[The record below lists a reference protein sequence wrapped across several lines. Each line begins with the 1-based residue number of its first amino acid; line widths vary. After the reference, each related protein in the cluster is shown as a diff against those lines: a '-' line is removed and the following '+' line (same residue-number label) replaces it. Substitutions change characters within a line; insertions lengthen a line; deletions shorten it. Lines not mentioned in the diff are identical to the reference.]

1 MIEKMKKNRTPV
13 EQQLKLINFD
23 LTLDVSHESEDELS
37 EEDDQWALVLMRVYR
52 AKVLKEKTAQS
63 VYPTNAPND
72 RPGHL

>member
-52 AKVLKEKTAQS
+52 AKVPINKSNL
-63 VYPTNAPND
+63 PTDPISA
-72 RPGHL
+72 RREA

>member
-52 AKVLKEKTAQS
+52 TKVPINKSNLPI
-63 VYPTNAPND
+63 YPILAGSGD
-72 RPGHL
+72 

>member
-1 MIEKMKKNRTPV
+1 M

-23 LTLDVSHESEDELS
+23 LTLDVSHELS